1 MPKISINFRKIENG
15 NIFTYDYQN
24 FIRNNQLQFSNKG
37 IVVIYAPN
45 GTGKTTLSNL
55 LTSDKWKPG
64 VSLHYHFN
72 GLDYENDNSI
82 FHVIR
87 DQNHRNIIA
96 GETKDFLL
104 GDDIAREFELKKY
117 IDAKYIETLDKS
129 INELKDIGIAAKTN
143 PLIKLFPNNLK
154 RIVESLANKNA
165 KGREIKI
172 EEFLDNINS
181 ISDASGI
188 EFDEMKLAFFQKD
201 FADKNSLINMISGIA
216 TDNMPHN
223 NQVEEI
229 EENEE
234 AIRILEHFEKNQCI
248 VCDSENIDRNTLI
261 KGKKQNKKNIY
272 AALDENTKKVIESI
286 IPLVKSNDPFDIK
299 NNLLKAIASGDNR
312 LLLELKK
319 ELDNYKEIFSTTA
332 SSKLKAVLL
341 NNDLDSKLKEYDKM
355 LEAKPEP
362 TDEDIIYIEEIIS
375 NSMDKKLTVERDEN
389 TKNLK
394 ITLDGADFIG
404 EERGNLPLSTGEQ
417 NFLSL
422 SFECLK
428 AKNNNKAIIVLDD
441 PISSFDSIYK
451 NKVIYSIVKIL
462 ENKQRIIFTHNLDLL
477 RLLDG
482 QFSYCYNFYLMN
494 NTENEE
500 NGFISLTTAELKMLT
515 NLKVLLDIF
524 RESIFS
530 YIANKNAE
538 DKNVEVFLVSMIPFM
553 RGYANIVGKNK
564 IYEALTALMH
574 GYKTEKVNVAEMYR
588 QLFGNTSGKLEK
600 DIQGVIPA
608 TYEISVENILHMTVD
623 DVEILD
629 MNQYPLLNKTLKH
642 SFTYLFLRLL
652 VEKTLVEKFNI
663 DTTINDQLGAIIKA
677 AFPKNDIESV
687 RYRIRLTSKKTL
699 LNEFNHFEGNLSI
712 FQPAIDITNATLA
725 KEKAEILAFVAE
737 FQSLPTADSII
748 ETVVC

>member
-1 MPKISINFRKIENG
+1 MEEVLCHIVISILAKYR
-15 NIFTYDYQN
+15 N
-24 FIRNNQLQFSNKG
+24 FIKNNELKFSREG

-55 LTSDKWKPG
+55 LTTDKWKPG
-64 VSLHYHFN
+64 VSLHYNFN
-72 GLDYENDNSI
+72 DLDYENDNSV
-82 FHVIR
+82 FHVIS
-87 DQNHRNIIA
+87 DQNNRNIIA

-117 IDAKYIETLDKS
+117 IDSKYIETLDKAV
-129 INELKDIGIAAKTN
+129 NELKDIGITTKTN
-143 PLIKLFPNNLK
+143 PLIKLFSNDL
-154 RIVESLANKNA
+154 RQIVKSLANKNA

-172 EEFLDNINS
+172 EEFLHKINA
-181 ISDASGI
+181 ISDTSGI
-188 EFDEMKLAFFQKD
+188 EYDEIKLAFFQKD
-201 FADKNSLINMISGIA
+201 FADKASLINMISEIA
-216 TDNMPHN
+216 IDNMPHN

-261 KGKKQNKKNIY
+261 SKKIQNKNDIY
-272 AALDENTKKVIESI
+272 DALDKETKKIIESI
-286 IPLVKSNDPFDIK
+286 IPLAKSNDPFDIK
-299 NNLLKAIASGDNR
+299 NNLLKAIANGDVSV
-312 LLLELKK
+312 LLKLKK
-319 ELDNYKEIFSTTA
+319 EFDNYKNIFTSTA
-332 SSKLKAVLL
+332 SSKLKTVLL
-341 NNDLDSKLKEYDKM
+341 NNDLECKLKEYYKM
-355 LEAKPEP
+355 LETKPEP

-375 NSMDKKLTVERDEN
+375 NSMDKKLSVERDEN

-394 ITLDGADFIG
+394 ITLDGTDFIG

-500 NGFISLTTAELKMLT
+500 NGFISLTKVELKMLT
-515 NLKVLLDIF
+515 NLKVLLDTF

-530 YIANKNAE
+530 NIK
-538 DKNVEVFLVSMIPFM
+538 DVKRFLVAMIPFM
-553 RGYANIVGKNK
+553 RGYANIIGKNDV
-564 IYEALTALMH
+564 YEKLTALMH
-574 GYKTEKVNVAEMYR
+574 GYRTEKVDVAEMYR
-588 QLFGNTSGKLEK
+588 QLFGDTRGELEK
-600 DIQGVIPA
+600 DIQGVIPT
-608 TYEISVENILHMTVD
+608 TYVISVHDILDITVD
-623 DVEILD
+623 GVEILSRT
-629 MNQYPLLNKTLKH
+629 NYPLLDKTLKH

-652 VEKTLVEKFNI
+652 VEKTLVNKFKI
-663 DTTINDQLGAIIKA
+663 DTTIHEQLGAIIKA
-677 AFPKNDIESV
+677 AFPNNDIESV
-687 RYRIRLTSKKTL
+687 RYRTRLTSKKTL

-725 KEKAEILAFVAE
+725 KEKGEILTFVE
-737 FQSLPTADSII
+737 NIQSVENSDSII
-748 ETVVC
+748 ATVLS

>member
-1 MPKISINFRKIENG
+1 MEEVLCHIVISILAKYR
-15 NIFTYDYQN
+15 N
-24 FIRNNQLQFSNKG
+24 FIKNNELKFSREG

-55 LTSDKWKPG
+55 LTTDKWKPG
-64 VSLHYHFN
+64 VSLHYNFN
-72 GLDYENDNSI
+72 DLDYENDNSV
-82 FHVIR
+82 FHVIS
-87 DQNHRNIIA
+87 DQNNRNIIA

-117 IDAKYIETLDKS
+117 IDSKYIETLDKAV
-129 INELKDIGIAAKTN
+129 NELKDIGITTKTN
-143 PLIKLFPNNLK
+143 PLIKLFSNDL
-154 RIVESLANKNA
+154 RQIVESLANKNA

-172 EEFLDNINS
+172 EEFLHKINA
-181 ISDASGI
+181 ISDTSGI
-188 EFDEMKLAFFQKD
+188 EYDEIKLAFFQKD
-201 FADKNSLINMISGIA
+201 FADKASLINMISEIA
-216 TDNMPHN
+216 IDNMPHN

-261 KGKKQNKKNIY
+261 SKKIQNKNDIY
-272 AALDENTKKVIESI
+272 DALDKETKKIIESI
-286 IPLVKSNDPFDIK
+286 IPLAKSNDPFDIK
-299 NNLLKAIASGDNR
+299 NNLLKAIANGDVSV
-312 LLLELKK
+312 LLKLKK
-319 ELDNYKEIFSTTA
+319 EFDNYKNIFTSTA
-332 SSKLKAVLL
+332 SSKLKTVLL
-341 NNDLDSKLKEYDKM
+341 NNDLECKLKEYYKM
-355 LEAKPEP
+355 LETKPEP

-375 NSMDKKLTVERDEN
+375 NSMDKKLSVERDEN

-394 ITLDGADFIG
+394 ITLDGTDFIG

-500 NGFISLTTAELKMLT
+500 NGFISLTKVELKMLT
-515 NLKVLLDIF
+515 NLKVLLDTF

-530 YIANKNAE
+530 NIK
-538 DKNVEVFLVSMIPFM
+538 DVKRFLVAMIPFM
-553 RGYANIVGKNK
+553 RGYANIIGKNDV
-564 IYEALTALMH
+564 YEKLTALMH
-574 GYKTEKVNVAEMYR
+574 GYRTEKVDVAEMYR
-588 QLFGNTSGKLEK
+588 QLFGDTRGELEK
-600 DIQGVIPA
+600 DIQGVIPT
-608 TYEISVENILHMTVD
+608 TYVISVHDILDITVD
-623 DVEILD
+623 GVEILSRT
-629 MNQYPLLNKTLKH
+629 NYPLLDKTLKH

-652 VEKTLVEKFNI
+652 VEKTLVNKFKI
-663 DTTINDQLGAIIKA
+663 DTTIHEQLGAIIKA
-677 AFPKNDIESV
+677 AFPNNDIESV
-687 RYRIRLTSKKTL
+687 RYRTRLTSKKTL

-725 KEKAEILAFVAE
+725 KEKGEILTFVE
-737 FQSLPTADSII
+737 NIQSVENSDSII
-748 ETVVC
+748 ATVLS